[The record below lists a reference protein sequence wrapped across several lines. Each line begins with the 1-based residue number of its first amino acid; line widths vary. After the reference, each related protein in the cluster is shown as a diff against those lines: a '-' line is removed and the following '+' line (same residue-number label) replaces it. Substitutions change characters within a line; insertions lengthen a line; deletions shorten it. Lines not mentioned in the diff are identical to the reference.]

1 MIKYDKNITLS
12 RNIKNI
18 TLYNYYNIH
27 TPNNRTVKH
36 MKQK

>member
-1 MIKYDKNITLS
+1 MIKILLYQED
-12 RNIKNI
+12 R
-18 TLYNYYNIH
+18 YNYYNIH